1 MAEAEDIQPLVCDNG
16 TGMVKVLIQDL
27 SWCQSFLFQFHY
39 VSFEVLFFSKA
50 DDSWFLHSL
59 QSI

>member
-27 SWCQSFLFQFHY
+27 LWCRSFLFQFHY
-39 VSFEVLFFSKA
+39 VSFEVLSAFF
-50 DDSWFLHSL
+50 FL
-59 QSI
+59 QS